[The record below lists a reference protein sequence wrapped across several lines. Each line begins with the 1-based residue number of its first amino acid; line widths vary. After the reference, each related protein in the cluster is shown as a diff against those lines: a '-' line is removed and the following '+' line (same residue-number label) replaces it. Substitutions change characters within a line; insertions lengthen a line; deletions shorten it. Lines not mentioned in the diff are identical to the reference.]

1 MSGSPRAGPGVQL
14 QAGDTRGEPARLE
27 RSLGFLA
34 LSGID
39 IGHNPLS
46 PVSTAYRAPFPFQ
59 GTIERITVTVER
71 DQNAEPPRST
81 TDTAP
86 GISPPVPVDPG
97 PHV

>member
-1 MSGSPRAGPGVQL
+1 MALDFERIPEDGARVRL
-14 QAGDTRGEPARLE
+14 QAGDARSEPARLA

-59 GTIERITVTVER
+59 GTIERITITVER
-71 DQNAEPPRST
+71 DPNAVPPLL
-81 TDTAP
+81 D
-86 GISPPVPVDPG
+86 D
-97 PHV
+97 